1 MLSTLSKR
9 MLDAVLTR
17 RLIVGKD
24 DERRR
29 SGKLEG
35 TGMTNLRNGQDIDI
49 VLRDT
54 DGEEWRSRDYLG
66 KMIIIHT
73 CRGEF

>member
-1 MLSTLSKR
+1 MSQLK
-9 MLDAVLTR
+9 
-17 RLIVGKD
+17 
-24 DERRR
+24 
-29 SGKLEG
+29 
-35 TGMTNLRNGQDIDI
+35 NGQKIDI

-54 DGEEWRSRDYLG
+54 DGEEWRSADYRG

>member
-1 MLSTLSKR
+1 
-9 MLDAVLTR
+9 
-17 RLIVGKD
+17 
-24 DERRR
+24 
-29 SGKLEG
+29 
-35 TGMTNLRNGQDIDI
+35 MTNLRNGQDIDI

-54 DGEEWRSRDYLG
+54 DGEEWRSRDHLG